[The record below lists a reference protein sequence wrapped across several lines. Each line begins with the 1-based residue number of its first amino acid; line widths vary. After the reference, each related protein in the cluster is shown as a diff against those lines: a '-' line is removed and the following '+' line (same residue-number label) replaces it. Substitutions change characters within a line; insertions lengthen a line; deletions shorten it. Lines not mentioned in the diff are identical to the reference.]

1 MTAHEQTACS
11 LFRQGYNCAQAVVGA
26 FCDEI
31 GMTQSAA
38 LRLASAFG
46 GGMGRMREV
55 CGAVSGMYMVLGILY
70 GYDDATE
77 QLCQKKSCIRTCR
90 AWQRNLRLNIKR
102 LCAASFWA
110 LTVRKSPNPRRAMPS
125 FTRLAHVLH
134 LSEAR
139 LAYLK
144 SLLMNIRTDKKL
156 GAQCSC
162 APNFKNE
169 RL

>member
-70 GYDDATE
+70 GYDDAADN
-77 QLCQKKSCIRTCR
+77 CAKKELYSHVQSM
-90 AWQRNLRLNIKR
+90 AEEFK
-102 LCAASFWA
+102 
-110 LTVRKSPNPRRAMPS
+110 RKSPNPRRAMPS
-125 FTRLAHVLH
+125 FTRLVHVLH

-144 SLLMNIRTDKKL
+144 SLLMNIRTDKNWVRSAVAHPILKMK
-156 GAQCSC
+156 GYE
-162 APNFKNE
+162 FYYDG
-169 RL
+169 

>member
-70 GYDDATE
+70 GYDDAADN
-77 QLCQKKSCIRTCR
+77 CAKKELYSHVQSLAEEFKAEYKTIVCR
-90 AWQRNLRLNIKR
+90 
-102 LCAASFWA
+102 
-110 LTVRKSPNPRRAMPS
+110 
-125 FTRLAHVLH
+125 
-134 LSEAR
+134 E
-139 LAYLK
+139 
-144 SLLMNIRTDKKL
+144 LLGVD
-156 GAQCSC
+156 GAQKPEPTPRNAEFYKARPCLAFVGS
-162 APNFKNE
+162 AARILEKFINE
-169 RL
+169 HPYR